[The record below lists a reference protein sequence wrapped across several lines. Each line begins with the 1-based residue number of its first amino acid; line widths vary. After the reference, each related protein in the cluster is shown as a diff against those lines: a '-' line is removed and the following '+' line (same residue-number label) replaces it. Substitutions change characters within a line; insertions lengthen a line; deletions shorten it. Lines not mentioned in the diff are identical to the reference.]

1 MDDGVTIT
9 EHHIIS
15 ALFGLSV
22 GDALGVPFEFK
33 SRQLMRLFPATNM
46 SGHGTYNLPSGTF
59 SDDSSL
65 SFCLAESLV
74 NGLDINDLRQKF
86 INWRYYNYWSARGN
100 VFDVGISTA
109 KAIDKLAQGVSVNKS
124 GGTTPDS
131 NGNGSLM
138 RILPLVFIFGN
149 EPIEERLRMTKQVSS
164 ITHAHELSVV
174 SCFYYLEFARA
185 IIAGREKFEVYEMMK
200 KLFSE
205 NQKMIGLKKDCES
218 FDRLIKGDIFLL
230 NEEDIKSSGYVIDT
244 LEASIWC
251 FLTTQSYAQAVLKA
265 VNLGEDTD
273 TTATVTGGLA
283 GLYYGFGGIP
293 ENWVEQLAMRQEIES
308 LVERLRDKV

>member
-1 MDDGVTIT
+1 MT